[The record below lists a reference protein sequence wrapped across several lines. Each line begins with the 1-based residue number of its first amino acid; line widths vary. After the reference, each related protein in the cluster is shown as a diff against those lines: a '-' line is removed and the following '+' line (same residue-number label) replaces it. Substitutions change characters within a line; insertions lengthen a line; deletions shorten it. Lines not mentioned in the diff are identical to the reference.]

1 MDSDP
6 KKALEAELA
15 KLTILKLRDL
25 AHKNGVDIS
34 GTIRKKDII
43 DKLLDANIPL
53 DSAIEMA
60 AGKRAEEKGAE
71 PQRKEED
78 RRGEQ
83 EIVEKL
89 PEKVEVT
96 DQKIAEV
103 REYMKSVM
111 GNKPSFFTIDGEIEA
126 AVAKYDSGDFYGAVQ
141 DIQKARQKASDV
153 YAHFRIFTNAV
164 GINASERLLDEAVS
178 RGSIAADRKKN
189 LIDSAMIGLV
199 DGSTARREETLERL
213 ERGALSAFDKII
225 GDLGADIQ
233 VVQNRAAELKEMG
246 ANVLPA
252 VDAIGEADKLRLALQ
267 IDRAKLSLEK
277 ANDLLRQAEKVRAE
291 ELRYSIPRVRSMIED
306 AKLIGLEIEDTEKD
320 LDKASY
326 YLERGEL
333 KDCVEA
339 LAKAGADADRI
350 LNQRLASDAAMRD
363 ELLKRAKLTVLD
375 IAPSVAEAHSYGID
389 ASEAYHY
396 ISNAQIALNRQD
408 PINAMKFSRRA
419 EELARQFSEDLKIL
433 KEKSIH
439 IDTLRCVKCGQDMVY
454 DYLNGIRRCA
464 NCGTIMKK

>member
-1 MDSDP
+1 MDSDS

-25 AHKNGVDIS
+25 AHKNNVDIS

-43 DKLLDANIPL
+43 DKLLNANIPL

-60 AGKRAEEKGAE
+60 MGKRPAEEKAAE
-71 PQRKEED
+71 APRKEEQ
-78 RRGEQ
+78 RA

-103 REYMKSVM
+103 REYMKTVM

-126 AVAKYDSGDFYGAVQ
+126 VVAKYDSGDFYGAVQ

-164 GINASERLLDEAVS
+164 GINASEKLLDEAVS

-189 LIDSAMIGLV
+189 LIDSAMVGLV
-199 DGSTARREETLERL
+199 EGSVARREETLERL
-213 ERGALSAFDKII
+213 ERGALAAFDKII

-233 VVQNRAAELKEMG
+233 VVQKRATELQEMG

-267 IDRAKLSLEK
+267 IDKAKLSLEK

-339 LAKAGADADRI
+339 LTKAGADADRI
-350 LNQRLASDAAMRD
+350 LNQRLASDAAMRE

-375 IAPSVAEAHSYGID
+375 IGPSVSEAHSYGID

-396 ISNAQIALNRQD
+396 ISNAQIAINRQD
-408 PINAMKFSRRA
+408 PISAMKFSRRA
-419 EELARQFSEDLKIL
+419 DELARQYGEDLKIL

-439 IDTLRCVKCGQDMVY
+439 IDKLRCKKCGQDMMY

-464 NCGTIMKK
+464 NCGTMTKK